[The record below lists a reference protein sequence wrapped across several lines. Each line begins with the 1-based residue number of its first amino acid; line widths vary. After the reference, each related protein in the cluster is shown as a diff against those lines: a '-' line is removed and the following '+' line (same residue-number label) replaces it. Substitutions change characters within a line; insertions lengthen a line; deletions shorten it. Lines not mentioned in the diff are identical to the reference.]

1 MLFITYNQNSGGRSG
16 HKLCDIFTT
25 FILANLLN
33 MHVIYNSSWK
43 NQLIISEKSL
53 KKYSFN
59 NKYNIDYTLEINN
72 VRDWKSVSF
81 EEYKK
86 LKNQLQELSI
96 KYENILLK
104 ISNVYKIH
112 AHTIYDWYLNKLID
126 KDIYNL
132 KLVPTLRKL
141 YFEDNND
148 DIIDSI
154 SIHIRRGDLADKL
167 INYGFNFSYYKNMID
182 TINDNLDV
190 KINVYCENS
199 RYSDILE
206 LKNCKNTVLYLGG
219 TTNFDKHFNNMVRSK
234 VLIISPSSLCL
245 FAAILNKGTVL
256 VDNKVIK
263 WRYNI
268 FNKVDLVFDSFDNI
282 SEKIELIKK
291 QFKFKNEKK
300 NKCIK
305 NFFTFGA
312 GPQKYIDMGNKLTT
326 SAKNTNLFNQV
337 NFYTDKDLKDDTE
350 FWNKH
355 GKFIENNKR
364 GYGYWIWKPYL
375 IKKTID
381 KMNDG
386 DILLYLDSDSSINV
400 DKKENIEKI
409 FEIVKTDLILGT
421 INNGKHGSEITWCKK
436 DLLLKIKLLN
446 WQLYLA
452 QRQSGLNFFYVCDK
466 VRKLVN
472 EWYEISCDYHMIDD
486 SPSISKN
493 YRVFWEHRHDQS
505 VFSVLTKKYRI
516 FSSYKIFDTI
526 FNNVIENK

>member
-25 FILANLLN
+25 HILAILLN

-59 NKYNIDYTLEINN
+59 NNYNIDYTLEINN
-72 VRDWKSVSF
+72 VRNWKSVSF

-86 LKNQLQELSI
+86 LKNQLQELSM

-112 AHTIYDWYLNKLID
+112 AHTVYDWYVNKLID

-132 KLVPTLRKL
+132 KIVPFLRNM

-148 DIIDSI
+148 DVIDSI
-154 SIHIRRGDLADKL
+154 SIHIRRGDLADRL

-182 TINDNLDV
+182 TINNNFDV
-190 KINVYCENS
+190 KINIYCENS

-206 LKNCKNTVLYLGG
+206 LKKCKNTMLYLGG
-219 TTNFDKHFNNMVRSK
+219 TKIFANHFNNMVRSK
-234 VLIISPSSLCL
+234 ILIISPSSLCL

-263 WRYNI
+263 WRNNI
-268 FNKVDLVFDSFDNI
+268 FDKIDLVFDSFDNF

-291 QFKFKNEKK
+291 QLKVKIVK
-300 NKCIK
+300 NKIIK
-305 NFFTFGA
+305 KFITFGA
-312 GPQKYIDMGNKLTT
+312 GHQKYIDMIDKLTT
-326 SAKNTNLFNQV
+326 SAKNTFLFDQV
-337 NFYTDKDLKDDTE
+337 DFYTDKDLKDDIE

-375 IKKTID
+375 IKKTIN
-381 KMNDG
+381 KMNHG
-386 DILLYLDSDSSINV
+386 DILLYLDVDSSIDV
-400 DKKENIEKI
+400 DKKENLKKM
-409 FEIVKTDLILGT
+409 FEIVKNDLILGT
-421 INNGKHGSEITWCKK
+421 IHKGKHGAEIKWCKR
-436 DLLLKIKLLN
+436 DLLLKLGMHKSRLLHH
-446 WQLYLA
+446 A
-452 QRQSGLNFFYVCDK
+452 QRQSGLILFYVCDK
-466 VRKLVN
+466 VINLVN
-472 EWYEISCDYHMIDD
+472 EWYEICCDYHMIDD
-486 SPSISKN
+486 SPSMCRN
-493 YRVFWEHRHDQS
+493 YRMFWEHRHDQS
-505 VFSVLTKKYRI
+505 VFSLLTKKYNI
-516 FSSYKIFDTI
+516 FSNYKIVDSI
-526 FNNVIENK
+526 FEGVITN